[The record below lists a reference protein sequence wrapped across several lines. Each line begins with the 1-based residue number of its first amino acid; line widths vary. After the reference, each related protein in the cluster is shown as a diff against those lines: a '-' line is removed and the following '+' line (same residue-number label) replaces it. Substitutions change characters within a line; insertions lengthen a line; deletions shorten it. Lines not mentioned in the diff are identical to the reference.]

1 MLGTI
6 ADFIN
11 YYNVFVL
18 FYFLVLNFSY
28 LFLLFLATWELLH
41 HRLRRQVRVCHDRH
55 PALIPSIAILIPA
68 HDEETTI
75 VQSILSIT
83 KINYPKLEIIV
94 MNDGSTDGT
103 LDVLRDAFKLF
114 RAPHAVDM
122 KVQTMPVKTVFR
134 SAADDRLIVIDK
146 DNGGKADA
154 LNVGLNFSKSRLF
167 CALDADSIVE
177 KDALTEIIYPYL
189 ARETKVI
196 GLGGTIRIA
205 NDCKVENG
213 EIVDVRVPRKLLPA
227 LQVIEYIRAFLCG
240 RMGWSKMNSLLI
252 ISGAFGLFERKSVIR
267 AGGYRKGI
275 VGEDMELVV
284 RLHRSMRDLKR
295 PYKLIFIPTPIL
307 WTQVPDSL
315 KVLSTQRN
323 RWQRGLLESIIYNW
337 KMFLNPRYGVVGMIG
352 FPYFV
357 FFEILGPVI
366 ELTGYLTVII
376 SFVFGWINADFLIL
390 FFCLAVLFGVLLSLF
405 SLLLAEFTLRRYN
418 KPMDL
423 VRLFCMAVIE
433 NFGYRQINSWWRV
446 KATFDFMRR
455 KKGWGKMERSS
466 FG

>member
-18 FYFLVLNFSY
+18 FYFLALNFSY
-28 LFLLFLATWELLH
+28 LFLLFLATWELFH
-41 HRLRRQVRVCHDRH
+41 HRLRRQVRVCHGRH

-134 SAADDRLIVIDK
+134 SATDDRLIVIDK

-284 RLHRSMRDLKR
+284 RLHRSMRDMKR

-337 KMFLNPRYGVVGMIG
+337 KMFLNPRYGVVGMVG

-418 KPMDL
+418 KPVDL
-423 VRLFCMAVIE
+423 LRLFCMAVIE

-466 FG
+466 FS